1 MVEPDAGGTHPLRLH
16 LQLEVVRQDV
26 YRKCGI
32 IEPLCSRTSYV
43 LVRKILFLNK
53 IDLFAEKLPVSPL
66 SDYFP
71 DYTGGAE

>member
-1 MVEPDAGGTHPLRLH
+1 M
-16 LQLEVVRQDV
+16 VRQDI
-26 YRKCGI
+26 YCKCGVVDYSCFNLI
-32 IEPLCSRTSYV
+32 CLN
-43 LVRKILFLNK
+43 VRKILFLNK